1 MPNVTEEDKR
11 RMIELFAPIE
21 KQIMMTDDHKELL
34 MLASQMLSATKDIFV
49 HILAPKGAIT
59 DRKSTR
65 LNSSHIPL
73 SRMPSSA

>member
-49 HILAPKGAIT
+49 HVLAPKGAIT
-59 DRKSTR
+59 MFSETINNIKKEWE
-65 LNSSHIPL
+65 LN
-73 SRMPSSA
+73 